1 MSQYAPK
8 PSSRAR
14 DRGNSTETSAV
25 ESPLWVGSGHSA
37 CKACPSWRSRLARY
51 ISKAPP
57 GEGRGFGTLCGPFV
71 GQYASRRANGL
82 LGEIP
87 PADTSFQRVFVRER
101 SQLSPFDRRAAP
113 SLYTPWHHSHWG
125 MHVEADAASGLA
137 AFGSIFFI
145 FGLLLAVL
153 WILVPFAIFG
163 IKGRLDR
170 LISEQKRA
178 NDLMDLFLNDE
189 RRR

>member
-1 MSQYAPK
+1 M
-8 PSSRAR
+8 
-14 DRGNSTETSAV
+14 
-25 ESPLWVGSGHSA
+25 
-37 CKACPSWRSRLARY
+37 
-51 ISKAPP
+51 
-57 GEGRGFGTLCGPFV
+57 
-71 GQYASRRANGL
+71 
-82 LGEIP
+82 
-87 PADTSFQRVFVRER
+87 
-101 SQLSPFDRRAAP
+101 
-113 SLYTPWHHSHWG
+113 
-125 MHVEADAASGLA
+125 EADAASGLA